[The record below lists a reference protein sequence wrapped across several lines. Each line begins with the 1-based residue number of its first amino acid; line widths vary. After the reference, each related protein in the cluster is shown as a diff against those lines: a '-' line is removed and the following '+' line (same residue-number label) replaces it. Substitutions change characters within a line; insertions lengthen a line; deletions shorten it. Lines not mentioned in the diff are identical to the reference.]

1 MQTSGR
7 VEAEGEDRVT
17 MGIQDERV
25 SEGEREGRYRMPENP
40 PERKLR
46 GGRGTCLEYLSE
58 YKQYLS

>member
-25 SEGEREGRYRMPENP
+25 SEGERKGRYRMPENP
-40 PERKLR
+40 LERKR
-46 GGRGTCLEYLSE
+46 REMGRGRDLLGVVE
-58 YKQYLS
+58 